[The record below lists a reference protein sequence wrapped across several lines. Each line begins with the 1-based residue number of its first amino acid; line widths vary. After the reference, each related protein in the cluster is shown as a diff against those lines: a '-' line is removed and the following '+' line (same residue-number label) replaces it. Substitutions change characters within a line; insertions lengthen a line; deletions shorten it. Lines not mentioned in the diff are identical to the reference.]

1 VEGCLNWQGGMRS
14 RRFKAVWMVVLI
26 VGIIFSSI
34 GFKPIE
40 IIKFAQIANGLL
52 LPVIAVILLWIMNK
66 TSVLGNFKNTTFQ
79 NVLALLI
86 LFVTI
91 FLGLKSILK
100 VFELI

>member
-1 VEGCLNWQGGMRS
+1 MRS

>member
-1 VEGCLNWQGGMRS
+1 
-14 RRFKAVWMVVLI
+14 
-26 VGIIFSSI
+26 
-34 GFKPIE
+34 
-40 IIKFAQIANGLL
+40 
-52 LPVIAVILLWIMNK
+52 LWIMNK